1 MKLYAEAMKY
11 GIVERKISKC
21 LVIGAAGVG
30 KTTIKHLLLGDK
42 LPEKRVS
49 TGVVEKPIRA
59 VSISKAGRCNG
70 SWVKVGSDD
79 ELMKMIAEAIKSG
92 KVLKRNNIPGGSF
105 AVGLPNDNE
114 NNDDSSVPGTEQHQD
129 IGSSQVEP
137 EATSESIHTEFVAAI
152 NNTEGM
158 SLKSS
163 HLCRL

>member
-1 MKLYAEAMKY
+1 MKY

-70 SWVKVGSDD
+70 SWVKVESYD
-79 ELMKMIAEAIKSG
+79 ELMKLIAEAIKSG
-92 KVLKRNNIPGGSF
+92 KIPKSS
-105 AVGLPNDNE
+105 NDNE
-114 NNDDSSVPGTEQHQD
+114 NNDDSGVPGTQQHQD
-129 IGSSQVEP
+129 IGSSEVEP
-137 EATSESIHTEFVAAI
+137 EATSESIHAEFIAAI

-158 SLKSS
+158 SLISS

>member
-1 MKLYAEAMKY
+1 MKCGFVK
-11 GIVERKISKC
+11 RKISKC

-49 TGVVEKPIRA
+49 TGVVEKPIRT

-70 SWVKVGSDD
+70 SWVKVESDD

-92 KVLKRNNIPGGSF
+92 KVPKRTNIPAESF

-114 NNDDSSVPGTEQHQD
+114 NAN
-129 IGSSQVEP
+129 
-137 EATSESIHTEFVAAI
+137 SESIHTEFIAAI

-163 HLCRL
+163 HLCSVD